1 MGQRTLELGLVMHI
15 TFFSTAAEFRTW
27 LSAHHASVGELHV
40 GFFRKGS
47 NRVGLTY
54 ADAVD
59 EALCFGWI
67 DGVVRKI
74 DDVSYTHRFTPRKPR
89 SIWSLANV
97 RNALRLTE
105 AGRMHPAGL
114 KAFAAR
120 SEKTTGVYS
129 YEQSPKNLPADYE
142 KEFRVNKAAWSFFSA
157 QAPWYRRLLTH
168 RVVNPK
174 QEATRRRW
182 LARLIAE
189 SAAGRRI
196 Q

>member
-1 MGQRTLELGLVMHI
+1 MGQRTLELGLVMRI
-15 TFFSTAAEFRTW
+15 IFFANATEFRAW
-27 LSAHHASVGELHV
+27 LNAHHSSVAELHV

-47 NRVGLTY
+47 NREGLTY

-74 DDVSYTHRFTPRKPR
+74 DDVSYTHRFTPRNTK

-97 RNALRLTE
+97 RNVERLTL

-114 KAFAAR
+114 KAFEAR
-120 SEKTTGVYS
+120 GEKTTGVFS
-129 YEQSPKNLPADYE
+129 YEQSPKTLPADYE
-142 KEFRVNKAAWSFFSA
+142 KEFRANKAAWRFFSA

-168 RVVNPK
+168 KVVNPK

-196 Q
+196 E

>member
-1 MGQRTLELGLVMHI
+1 MGQRTLELGLVMRI
-15 TFFSTAAEFRTW
+15 TFFANATEFRAW
-27 LSAHHASVGELHV
+27 LNAHHSNVAELHV

-47 NRVGLTY
+47 NRAGLTY
-54 ADAVD
+54 AEAVD

-67 DGVVRKI
+67 DGVLRKI
-74 DDVSYTHRFTPRKPR
+74 DDVSYAHRFTPRKTK

-97 RNALRLTE
+97 RNVGRLTL

-114 KAFAAR
+114 KAFEVR
-120 SEKTTGVYS
+120 GEKTTGVYS
-129 YEQSPKNLPADYE
+129 YEQSPKTLPADYE
-142 KEFRVNKAAWSFFSA
+142 KEFRANKAAWSFFSA

-168 RVVNPK
+168 KVVSPK

-196 Q
+196 E